1 MTRNRLPRYA
11 LHCYSRTGYNKYIL
25 SISRVDFIPRG
36 VFFAW
41 RWSCDSLSCFLHLFF
56 LFRWDIWYHSG
67 VMFWNSIL
75 HIHIHNLIALPA
87 RLYSELL
94 LYGLW
99 PVVLGQNIW
108 DISFLLFQNYNLG
121 CSFLQIGKLLMD
133 YILFR
138 SGWYNTFRCLS
149 TIF

>member
-1 MTRNRLPRYA
+1 MIKALPWVEIGNSYWVMIRNCLPRYA
-11 LHCYSRTGYNKYIL
+11 LHRYSRTGYNKYIL

-41 RWSCDSLSCFLHLFF
+41 RWSCDGLSCCLHLFF

-121 CSFLQIGKLLMD
+121 RSFLQIGKL
-133 YILFR
+133 
-138 SGWYNTFRCLS
+138 
-149 TIF
+149 